1 VEGGGGL
8 AEGFDGVGLGSEVGR
23 GRRMGGFGGSR
34 GGELGALTPA
44 LSQQTGRGRKSV
56 CCGVGGLV
64 GEVGGFS

>member
-1 VEGGGGL
+1 
-8 AEGFDGVGLGSEVGR
+8 
-23 GRRMGGFGGSR
+23 MGGFGGSR